1 MGVRSV
7 IALLLIAFQATCASP
22 PPDPAAIIGR
32 AADDLVAAQTFRFV
46 LTREGPPT
54 LLDPVTGATFSQ
66 ATGEYRSP
74 DRVHARLKVVV
85 GSFLVAVDALWLPE
99 GVFVTDP
106 VTGRYAAAPA
116 GTTFDAAALFRRD
129 GAAAIL
135 RGLRDVSLVG
145 AETVDG
151 TDAHHIRGSADGVNL
166 RALSGGVL
174 VEGTHTVDV
183 WVDKGR
189 SRVLRVNDR
198 EPGGGVWK
206 LELSD
211 FDKPVEIGR
220 P

>member
-1 MGVRSV
+1 MAVRGA
-7 IALLLIAFQATCASP
+7 IALLLVAFQATCSAP
-22 PPDPAAIIGR
+22 PPDPVAILGR
-32 AADDLVAAQTFRFV
+32 AADDLIAAETFRFA

-54 LLDPVTGATFSQ
+54 VLDPVTGATFSQ

-74 DRVHARLKVVV
+74 DRVHARLNVAL

-106 VTGRYAAAPA
+106 FTGRYVAAPA
-116 GTTFDAAALFRRD
+116 GATFDAAALFRST

-145 AETVDG
+145 AESVDG
-151 TDAHHIRGSADGVNL
+151 TDAYHIRGSAEGARL
-166 RALSGGVL
+166 RALSGGVI

-189 SRVLRVNDR
+189 SRVLRVYDR

-206 LELSD
+206 LDLSD
-211 FDKPVEIGR
+211 VGKPVEIVR

>member
-1 MGVRSV
+1 MAIRGA
-7 IALLLIAFQATCASP
+7 IALLLIAFQAACASP
-22 PPDPAAIIGR
+22 PPDPAAILGR
-32 AADDLVAAQTFRFV
+32 AADDLGAAETFRFA
-46 LTREGPPT
+46 LTREGPPA

-74 DRVHARLKVVV
+74 DRVHARLKVVI

-106 VTGRYAAAPA
+106 VTGRYASPPA
-116 GTTFDAAALFRRD
+116 GAAFDAAALFRSD

-151 TDAHHIRGSADGVNL
+151 TDAYHIRGTADGVQL
-166 RALSGGVL
+166 RALSAGGL
-174 VEGTHTVDV
+174 VQGTHTVDV

-198 EPGGGVWK
+198 EPAGGVWT

-211 FDKPVEIGR
+211 FGGPVEIGR